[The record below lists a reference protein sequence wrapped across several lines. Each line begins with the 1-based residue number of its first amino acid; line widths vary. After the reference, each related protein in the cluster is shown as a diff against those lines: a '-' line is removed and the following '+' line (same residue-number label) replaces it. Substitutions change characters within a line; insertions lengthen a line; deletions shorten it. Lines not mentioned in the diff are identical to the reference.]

1 MNANSTRYS
10 IKVPSNTEIVNNCK
24 NGYVLIK
31 GPLHKKLCRTLFKIQ
46 LCNESKFLYVTSETV
61 NPRLPNK
68 QKKHKKSLR
77 GTDVAMLTKS
87 LLEVS
92 TLTYKTLNL
101 IGVGYKV
108 FSLENQILH
117 FKLGFSHSIYYK
129 VPKGLNINSKQ
140 ANKLLIFG
148 NSSLLVSQTACSIK
162 KFKKPEPYKG
172 KGILYGNEKINLK
185 EGKKV

>member
-10 IKVPSNTEIVNNCK
+10 IKVPSNTEIVNNNK

-31 GPLHKKLCRTLFKIQ
+31 GPLHKKLYRTLFKTQ
-46 LCNESKFLYVTSETV
+46 LCIETKTLYVTSKTV
-61 NPRLPNK
+61 TPRLPNK
-68 QKKHKKSLR
+68 QKKYKKSLR
-77 GTDVAMLTKS
+77 GTDVAILTKY

-92 TLTYKTLNL
+92 TVTYKTLNL

-129 VPKGLNINSKQ
+129 IPEGLKINAKQ
-140 ANKLLIFG
+140 SNKLLIFG
-148 NSSLLVSQTACSIK
+148 NNSLIVNQTACLIK
-162 KFKKPEPYKG
+162 NFKKPEPYKG
-172 KGILYGNEKINLK
+172 KGILYSNEKINLK